1 MFKKAKKILN
11 ESTWIRKHRTMVVI
25 SIDSNC
31 SSDFEERSNRLV
43 SSLNRSDGNGGT
55 IKADIFI
62 MFDGCLQHV
71 PSNSSISPQGS
82 KAGGRSLA
90 DLKKFAKQSGYTQ
103 VCLVESTE
111 V

>member
-1 MFKKAKKILN
+1 MFKKAKTILN
-11 ESTWIRKHRTMVVI
+11 ESTWTRKHRTMVVI
-25 SIDSNC
+25 SIDG
-31 SSDFEERSNRLV
+31 SSSQEFQERSNRLV
-43 SSLNRSDGNGGT
+43 SSLNRTENGGT

-71 PSNSSISPQGS
+71 SADKPLVAQGS
-82 KAGGRSLA
+82 KAGGRSLS
-90 DLKKFAKQSGYTQ
+90 DLKKFARQSGYTQ